1 MIFSTGADTVL
12 DAELVIDAMG
22 RAARTPAFLDNLGYG
37 RPGEHRRLMH
47 VSYSSQL
54 LRIPA
59 DAITEKLT
67 FAFPAPG
74 QPAGGA
80 FSAYEDSTWM
90 LSVGCLAE
98 HEPPADL
105 AGMITLA
112 AQFAPPELLAA
123 LQVAEPLGEVYAFRY
138 PATVWRRYDKMRR
151 FPAGLLVFGNAICS
165 FNPIYGQ
172 GMTVAALEALALR
185 DCLSRGDGDLSRRF
199 FRTAAKQIRPV
210 WLLNQ
215 INDFCMSQVEGRPS
229 VLRRIVNWRVDK
241 VLAAAENDTVLTEAL
256 LRVGSLVDSPTR
268 LLHPSLMMRVL
279 AANRRRRA
287 PSPG

>member
-1 MIFSTGADTVL
+1 MRWA
-12 DAELVIDAMG
+12 AP
-22 RAARTPAFLDNLGYG
+22 RAPAFLDNLGYG
-37 RPGEHRRLMH
+37 RPGEHRGLMH

-59 DAITEKLT
+59 DAVTEKLT

-105 AGMITLA
+105 AGMITVA

-151 FPAGLLVFGNAICS
+151 FPAGLLVFGDAICS

-185 DCLSRGDGDLSRRF
+185 DCLSLGDGDLSRRF

-215 INDFCMSQVEGRPS
+215 RF
-229 VLRRIVNWRVDK
+229 
-241 VLAAAENDTVLTEAL
+241 
-256 LRVGSLVDSPTR
+256 
-268 LLHPSLMMRVL
+268 LHVTG
-279 AANRRRRA
+279 RRA
-287 PSPG
+287 ALGVEADRELAGGQGAGSGRERYRAHRSTPSGREPCRLTNSVTASLADDASSCRQPPAQGAQSGMTPDRTREPGGRLVPCL